1 MYSKKL
7 HMFQSKPLVIVLIG
21 PTASGKT
28 ELAIEIAKYFNINI
42 HNIDSRQL
50 YKFMDIGTAKPTKDQ
65 QKTIKHFL
73 IDLAEP
79 SSKLNAMQ
87 FQAIATKSINREINQ
102 KRIPFLVGGSGLYMN
117 SIIKGFF
124 APDIPPQKNLRS
136 QFEKL
141 GQEKCWELLKICDPT
156 STKNIN
162 YADQV
167 RTIRALECFYVT
179 GNPISSQSYQN
190 PPPWKI
196 LELGIHREDLKTRIV
211 KRTKNMFEFGILEET
226 ENIINQFGS
235 NLPLLK
241 TIGYKEAKDVIKKN
255 LDIEDA
261 IELTTR
267 KTIQFAKR
275 QKTWFRNKN
284 NPIWLNN
291 KNLLKDAII
300 NIEYALS

>member
-1 MYSKKL
+1 
-7 HMFQSKPLVIVLIG
+7 MFQPKPLVIVLIG

-28 ELAIEIAKYFNINI
+28 ELGIEIAKYFNLNI
-42 HNIDSRQL
+42 HNVDSRQL
-50 YKFMDIGTAKPTKDQ
+50 YRFMDIGTAKPTKEQ

-73 IDLAEP
+73 IDLEEP
-79 SSKLNAMQ
+79 SSQVNAKQ
-87 FQAIATKSINREINQ
+87 FQEIATKSINRELNQ
-102 KRIPFLVGGSGLYMN
+102 KRIPFLIGGSGLYMN

-124 APDIPPQKNLRS
+124 APDVPPQKALRS

-141 GQEKCWELLKICDPT
+141 GQEKCWELLKICDPVL
-156 STKNIN
+156 TKKIN

-167 RTIRALECFYVT
+167 RTIRALEVFYVT
-179 GNPISSQSYQN
+179 GKPISSQKFQD

-196 LELGIHREDLKTRIV
+196 LELGLYREDLKERIF
-211 KRTKNMFEFGILEET
+211 KRTKNMFEFGIIDET
-226 ENIINQFGS
+226 KEIINQYGS
-235 NLPLLK
+235 NLPLLE
-241 TIGYKEAKDVIKKN
+241 TIGYREAKDVIKEN
-255 LDIEDA
+255 LKIEEA
-261 IELTTR
+261 IELTTT

-300 NIEYALS
+300 NIKYALR

>member
-1 MYSKKL
+1 
-7 HMFQSKPLVIVLIG
+7 MFQPKPLVIVLIG

-28 ELAIEIAKYFNINI
+28 ELGIEIAKYFNLNI
-42 HNIDSRQL
+42 HNVDSRQL
-50 YKFMDIGTAKPTKDQ
+50 YRFMDIGTAKPTKEQ

-73 IDLAEP
+73 IDLEEP
-79 SSKLNAMQ
+79 SSQVNAKQ
-87 FQAIATKSINREINQ
+87 FQEIATKSINRELNQ
-102 KRIPFLVGGSGLYMN
+102 KRIPFLIGGSGLYMN

-124 APDIPPQKNLRS
+124 APDVPPQKALRS

-141 GQEKCWELLKICDPT
+141 GQEKCWELLKICDPVL
-156 STKNIN
+156 TKKIN

-167 RTIRALECFYVT
+167 RTIRALEVFYVT
-179 GNPISSQSYQN
+179 GKPISSQKFQD

-196 LELGIHREDLKTRIV
+196 LELGLYREDLKERIF
-211 KRTKNMFEFGILEET
+211 KRTKNMFEFGIIDET
-226 ENIINQFGS
+226 KKIINQYGS
-235 NLPLLK
+235 NLPLLE
-241 TIGYKEAKDVIKKN
+241 TIGYREAKDVIKKN
-255 LDIEDA
+255 LKLEKA
-261 IELTTR
+261 IEITTT

-300 NIEYALS
+300 NIKYALR

>member
-1 MYSKKL
+1 
-7 HMFQSKPLVIVLIG
+7 MFQPKPLVIVLIG

-28 ELAIEIAKYFNINI
+28 ELGIEIAKYFNLNI
-42 HNIDSRQL
+42 HNVDSRQL
-50 YKFMDIGTAKPTKDQ
+50 YRFMDIGTAKPTKEQ

-73 IDLAEP
+73 IDLEEP
-79 SSKLNAMQ
+79 SSQVNAKQ
-87 FQAIATKSINREINQ
+87 FQEIATKSINRELNQ
-102 KRIPFLVGGSGLYMN
+102 KRIPFLIGGSGLYMN

-124 APDIPPQKNLRS
+124 APDVPPQKALRS

-141 GQEKCWELLKICDPT
+141 GQEKCWELLKICDPVL
-156 STKNIN
+156 TKKIN

-167 RTIRALECFYVT
+167 RTIRALEVFYVT
-179 GNPISSQSYQN
+179 GKPISSQKFQN

-196 LELGIHREDLKTRIV
+196 LELGLYREDLKERIF
-211 KRTKNMFEFGILEET
+211 KRTKNMFEFGIIDET
-226 ENIINQFGS
+226 KEIINQYGS
-235 NLPLLK
+235 NLPLLE
-241 TIGYKEAKDVIKKN
+241 TIGYREAKDVIKKN
-255 LDIEDA
+255 LKIEKA
-261 IELTTR
+261 IELTTT

-300 NIEYALS
+300 NIKYALR

>member
-1 MYSKKL
+1 
-7 HMFQSKPLVIVLIG
+7 MFQPKPLVIVLIG

-28 ELAIEIAKYFNINI
+28 ELGIEIAKYFNLNI
-42 HNIDSRQL
+42 HNVASRPL
-50 YKFMDIGTAKPTKDQ
+50 YRFMDIGTAKPTKEQ

-73 IDLAEP
+73 IDLEEP
-79 SSKLNAMQ
+79 SSQVNAKQ
-87 FQAIATKSINREINQ
+87 FQEIATKSINRELNQ
-102 KRIPFLVGGSGLYMN
+102 KRIPFLIGGSGLYMN

-124 APDIPPQKNLRS
+124 APDVPPQKALRS

-141 GQEKCWELLKICDPT
+141 GQEKCWELLKICDPVL
-156 STKNIN
+156 TKKIN

-167 RTIRALECFYVT
+167 RTIRALEVFYVT
-179 GNPISSQSYQN
+179 GKPISSQKFQN

-196 LELGIHREDLKTRIV
+196 LELGLYREDLKERIF
-211 KRTKNMFEFGILEET
+211 KRTKNMFEFGIIDET
-226 ENIINQFGS
+226 KKIINQYGS
-235 NLPLLK
+235 NLPLLE
-241 TIGYKEAKDVIKKN
+241 TIGYREAKDVIKEN
-255 LDIEDA
+255 LEIEKA
-261 IELTTR
+261 IEITAT

-300 NIEYALS
+300 NIKYALR

>member
-1 MYSKKL
+1 
-7 HMFQSKPLVIVLIG
+7 MFAPKPLVIVLIG

-28 ELAIEIAKYFNINI
+28 ELGIDIAKYFNINI
-42 HNIDSRQL
+42 HNVDSRQL
-50 YKFMDIGTAKPTKDQ
+50 YRFMDIGTAKPTKEQ

-73 IDLAEP
+73 IDFEEP
-79 SSKLNAMQ
+79 SSQVNAKQ
-87 FQAIATKSINREINQ
+87 FQEIATKSINRELNK

-124 APDIPPQKNLRS
+124 APDVPPQKALRS

-141 GQEKCWELLKICDPT
+141 GQEKCWELLKICDPLL
-156 STKNIN
+156 TKKIN

-167 RTIRALECFYVT
+167 RTIRALEVFYVT
-179 GNPISSQSYQN
+179 GKPMSSQKSQN

-196 LELGIHREDLKTRIV
+196 LELGLDREDLKERIFT
-211 KRTKNMFEFGILEET
+211 RTKSMFEFGLIDET
-226 ENIINQFGS
+226 ENIMNQFGS
-235 NLPLLK
+235 NLPLLE
-241 TIGYKEAKDVIKKN
+241 TIGYKEAKDVIKEN
-255 LDIEDA
+255 LKIEEA
-261 IELTTR
+261 IELTTT

-284 NPIWLNN
+284 NPIWLSN

-300 NIEYALS
+300 KIESFLG

>member
-1 MYSKKL
+1 
-7 HMFQSKPLVIVLIG
+7 MFQPKPLVIVLIG

-28 ELAIEIAKYFNINI
+28 ELGIEIAKYFNLNI
-42 HNIDSRQL
+42 HNVDSRQL
-50 YKFMDIGTAKPTKDQ
+50 YRFMDIGTAKPTKEQ

-73 IDLAEP
+73 IDLEEP
-79 SSKLNAMQ
+79 SSQVNAKQ
-87 FQAIATKSINREINQ
+87 FQEIATKSINRELNQ
-102 KRIPFLVGGSGLYMN
+102 KRIPFLIGGSGLYMN

-124 APDIPPQKNLRS
+124 APDVPPQKALRS

-141 GQEKCWELLKICDPT
+141 GQEKCWELLKICDPVL
-156 STKNIN
+156 TKKIN

-167 RTIRALECFYVT
+167 RTIRALEVFYVT
-179 GNPISSQSYQN
+179 GKPISSQKFQD

-196 LELGIHREDLKTRIV
+196 LGLGLYREDLKERIF
-211 KRTKNMFEFGILEET
+211 KRTKNMFEFGIIDET
-226 ENIINQFGS
+226 KKIINQYGS
-235 NLPLLK
+235 NLPLLE
-241 TIGYKEAKDVIKKN
+241 TIGYREAKDVIKEN
-255 LDIEDA
+255 LKLEKA
-261 IELTTR
+261 IEITTT

-300 NIEYALS
+300 NIKYALR